1 MSFERQILFCVSRGV
16 VFLNQKKSGQMA
28 PVMNDLLE
36 PAVEVDERL
45 TQKKIEKKKRKGKK
59 KGERE
64 SQYCFCGILCHNT
77 RSIYCSVQ
85 LQHCR

>member
-59 KGERE
+59 KRRERE
-64 SQYCFCGILCHNT
+64 SVLFLWYIMP
-77 RSIYCSVQ
+77 
-85 LQHCR
+85 QH